1 MDCPACGS
9 EVPPGRSACPRCGTL
24 LPSAGEHPGPGPHS
38 PMGMPGDS
46 PTAPPNP
53 RTEPLPSIWDASE
66 DRPWTAPPDPRP
78 AAGAEDGPA
87 DPGNATQ
94 ILGPPAG
101 GPMAP
106 DLPSAGGPLAPDLP
120 SAGGPIAPDLP
131 PGGGPMAADPPPA
144 GWSPGPPVGGPP
156 PSQPSPAPWNTPE
169 TEPAPY
175 LGPPVGPPAG
185 QPFGG
190 PGYGAAPPGYHPNGW
205 DQGVLPAAGQPGE
218 SPDTG
223 GKRNN
228 RMILLVGGIAAA
240 VVVVGGLAYALTQ
253 GSSGGG
259 GGTPT
264 SQKTTADTAAQQ
276 ASAVDQVLK
285 TGQTARGHL
294 PARLRT
300 CDDVSAGVAGF
311 QRVVRDRQ
319 QELSRTKALSVDRL
333 PNGSR
338 LRQAM
343 ITAYQNSLEAD
354 QAYLAWAKKVRARGC
369 GGRIAPL
376 TAPYQDAIAANDKAG
391 PAKRRVVALW
401 KPIASAHGLPT
412 YVWNRL

>member
-53 RTEPLPSIWDASE
+53 RTEPLPSIWEPSE

-78 AAGAEDGPA
+78 AAGADDGPP

-94 ILGPPAG
+94 ILGPPV
-101 GPMAP
+101 
-106 DLPSAGGPLAPDLP
+106 
-120 SAGGPIAPDLP
+120 
-131 PGGGPMAADPPPA
+131 GGPMAADPPPA
-144 GWSPGPPVGGPP
+144 GRHPGPPVGGPP
-156 PSQPSPAPWNTPE
+156 PSQPSPAPWNAPE
-169 TEPAPY
+169 TAPAPY
-175 LGPPVGPPAG
+175 LGPPVG

-190 PGYGAAPPGYHPNGW
+190 PAYGAAPPGYHPNGW
-205 DQGVLPAAGQPGE
+205 DQGAPPAAGQPGE
-218 SPDTG
+218 PPGTG

-228 RMILLVGGIAAA
+228 RKILLVGGIAAA

-253 GSSGGG
+253 GSSGSG

-319 QELSRTKALSVDRL
+319 QELSRTKALHVDRL

-343 ITAYQNSLEAD
+343 IMAYQDSLEAD

-369 GGRIAPL
+369 GGKVAPL
-376 TAPYQDAIAANDKAG
+376 TAPYQDAITANDKAG